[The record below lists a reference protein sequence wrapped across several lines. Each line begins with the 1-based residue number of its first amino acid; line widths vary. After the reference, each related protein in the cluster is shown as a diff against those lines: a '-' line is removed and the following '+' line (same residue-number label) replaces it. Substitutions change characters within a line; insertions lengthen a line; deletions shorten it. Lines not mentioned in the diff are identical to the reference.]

1 MNKYSLF
8 TKAFLLIAIS
18 LSLLSI
24 VLSYFYL
31 ENKKK
36 SLINVMYS
44 KSKTIARSISMV
56 ESDAIV
62 TSDYSFIVEQN
73 EKVINNNPGLLYV
86 IVTKNNN
93 TTHIVSAKKHWEIL
107 NKLPKE
113 IAKLEADTE
122 REQILKSSLV
132 NNQKVYNYSYPVT
145 FNGIKWGWII
155 IGSSMDK
162 YNSTMHVA
170 YINTAIFFFMTLILS
185 MLFAYSLTKWLV
197 APIISLKN
205 AAQKVAAGNL
215 DAKVE
220 VTGHDEIGTLA
231 KSFNEMV
238 DTIKESNKKLHSY
251 NEELEKSVAQRT
263 QELNELNKN
272 LDKRVKEEVQK
283 RAKQEQMLIQQSRFA
298 AMGEMIGNIAH
309 QWRQPLNALSLLL
322 QNIENAY
329 EMDMLDEA
337 YIKRSVAKGNR
348 LTKAMSQTIDDF
360 RNFFR
365 PNKEAEI
372 FSVHSALNATMD
384 MVKSSFENHMIT
396 FEQHIDDSL
405 CVRGFSSEFSQV
417 ILNILTNAKDALLEN
432 KEIQRQIIIN
442 VFKGEN
448 NDNNVIIEIK
458 DNAGGIPQ
466 DIIQNIFDPY
476 FTTKEEGKGT
486 GIGLYMS
493 KTIVETNMRGRLS
506 VLNTE
511 NGAKFII
518 ELKGETC

>member
-8 TKAFLLIAIS
+8 TKTFLLIAMS

-86 IVTKNNN
+86 IVTKTNN
-93 TTHIVSAKKHWEIL
+93 TTHIVSTKKHWEIL

-113 IAKLEADTE
+113 IVKLEADTE
-122 REQILKSSLV
+122 REQILKNSFV
-132 NNQKVYNYSYPVT
+132 NNQKVYNYSYPVI

-162 YNSTMHVA
+162 YNSTMHID

-185 MLFAYSLTKWLV
+185 ILFAYSLTKWLV

-220 VTGHDEIGTLA
+220 VTGNDEIGTLA

-238 DTIKESNKKLHSY
+238 DTIKESNEKLHSY

-263 QELNELNKN
+263 EELNALNKN
-272 LDKRVKEEVQK
+272 LDKRVKQEVQK

-384 MVKSSFENHMIT
+384 MVKSSFENNMIT
-396 FEQHIDDSL
+396 FEQHIDNSL
-405 CVRGFSSEFSQV
+405 CVKGFASEFSQV
-417 ILNILTNAKDALLEN
+417 ILNILTNAKDAFIEN
-432 KEIQRQIIIN
+432 KKEEKKITIT
-442 VFKGEN
+442 VSKGEN
-448 NDNNVIIEIK
+448 NDNNVIISIE
-458 DNAGGIPQ
+458 DSAGGIPQ
-466 DIIQNIFDPY
+466 EIIRNIFDPY

-493 KTIVETNMRGRLS
+493 KTIIETNMRGRLS
-506 VLNTE
+506 VINTT
-511 NGAKFII
+511 NGARFII
-518 ELKGETC
+518 ELKREIC